1 MQQPSTASES
11 EASHSSTSTFE
22 VTALPRRALL
32 GVVGLVALTVGSL
45 GLAWLRPDMTLLHFV
60 WVAQAVP
67 VLYFLL
73 LWWGMQPL
81 HPNADA
87 A

>member
-1 MQQPSTASES
+1 MPQPPLASES
-11 EASHSSTSTFE
+11 EAPHPTIEAS
-22 VTALPRRALL
+22 VLPRRALL
-32 GVVGLVALTVGSL
+32 GVLGLVVLTVGSL
-45 GLAWLRPDMTLLHFV
+45 GLAWLLPDMTLLHFL

-73 LWWGMQPL
+73 AWWGMQSA
-81 HPNADA
+81 HSNDDA

>member
-1 MQQPSTASES
+1 LVQQSLLASDS
-11 EASHSSTSTFE
+11 EAPHPTTIE

-45 GLAWLRPDMTLLHFV
+45 GLAWLLPDVTLLHFL

-67 VLYFLL
+67 LLYLWL
-73 LWWGMQPL
+73 AWWGTQPA
-81 HPNADA
+81 HTHGDA
-87 A
+87 S